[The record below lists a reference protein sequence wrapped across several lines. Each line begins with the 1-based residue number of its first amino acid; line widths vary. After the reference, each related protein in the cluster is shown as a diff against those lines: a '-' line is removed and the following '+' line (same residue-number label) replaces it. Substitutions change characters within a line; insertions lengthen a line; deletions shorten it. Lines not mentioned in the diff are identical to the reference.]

1 MALLFQHP
9 YTYSPEPILEPARQE
24 TALVLNIMRFA
35 IHDGP
40 GIRTTVFL
48 KGCPLRCDWC
58 HNPESQSTEPELIYF
73 PERCVRCGD
82 CVRACPNGALQLA
95 EQVLRDPSLCQLSG
109 KCVDACS
116 AGARELAGHRM
127 TVSEVMAEILKDEI
141 FFSESGGGLTI
152 SGGEPLMQPAFV
164 EALLDACRDRRIGTV
179 VDTCGFAN
187 SRAIRRVSKKAGLFL
202 YDLKLMDSDRHR
214 QFTGVGNELIV
225 QNLQILAEAGSN
237 VIVRMPVIPGVN
249 DDGANL
255 DALCSFLFRLQLKRI
270 DLLPYHRIGS
280 DKYRRLGRSYEMEQ
294 VNPPTA
300 EQMQAIAARLSAAG
314 FVVRIGG

>member
-9 YTYSPEPILEPARQE
+9 DTYSPEPILEPARQE

-40 GIRTTVFL
+40 GLRTAVFL

-82 CVRACPNGALQLA
+82 CVRACPNGALRLA
-95 EQVLRDPSLCQLSG
+95 EHVIRDANLCQTSG

-127 TVSEVMAEILKDEI
+127 TVSEVMAEILKDEV
-141 FFSESGGGLTI
+141 FFDESGGGLTI

-164 EALLDACRDRRIGTV
+164 EALLNACRDRRIGTV

-187 SRAIRRVSKKAGLFL
+187 SRAVRSVSKKAGLFL
-202 YDLKLMDSDRHR
+202 YDLKLMDSERHR
-214 QFTGVGNELIV
+214 KFTGVGNELIV

-249 DDGANL
+249 DDRANL
-255 DALCSFLFRLQLKRI
+255 DALSSFLSRLQLKRI

-300 EQMQAIAARLSAAG
+300 EHMQAIAARLCAAG
-314 FVVRIGG
+314 LVVHIGG